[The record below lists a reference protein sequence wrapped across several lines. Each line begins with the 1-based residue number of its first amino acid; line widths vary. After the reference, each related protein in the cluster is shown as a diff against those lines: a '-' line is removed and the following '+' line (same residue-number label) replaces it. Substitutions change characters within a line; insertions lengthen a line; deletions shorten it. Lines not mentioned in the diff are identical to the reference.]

1 MASYP
6 THVRLL
12 PSTENFIAASS
23 ENASSICR
31 AALLALALLDVPVT
45 AVPPL
50 SEVAE
55 LFTTTVSLDAASLA
69 LLRVLK
75 SRGKCR
81 SLTTVMAT
89 ATFDPTHREMFDAV
103 LALSPDARTALLA
116 ETLAAYE
123 LPPDLLPTRRPPAP
137 LTARMQ
143 QRLRVTELA
152 VVRLLTKHADDLSPL
167 TRNALDQEVAEIR
180 RKLAGLPASS

>member
-12 PSTENFIAASS
+12 PSTETLMSKSS

-31 AALLALALLDVPVT
+31 AAVLTFALHDAPSS

-50 SEVAE
+50 SEVDKA
-55 LFTTTVSLDAASLA
+55 FTTTVSLDTASLG

-75 SRGKCR
+75 SRTRCR
-81 SLTTVMAT
+81 SLTSIMAT
-89 ATFDPTHREMFDAV
+89 VTFDPGYREMLEAV
-103 LALSPDARTALLA
+103 LRMSPYDRTALLA
-116 ETLAAYE
+116 ETLAAYS
-123 LPPDLLPTRRPPAP
+123 LPPDLLPSRRPPAP
-137 LTARMQ
+137 LTARVQ
-143 QRLRVTELA
+143 QLLRTTELA
-152 VVRLLTKHADDLSPL
+152 VVRLLTKHADDLSPFA
-167 TRNALDQEVAEIR
+167 RKALDQEVAEIR